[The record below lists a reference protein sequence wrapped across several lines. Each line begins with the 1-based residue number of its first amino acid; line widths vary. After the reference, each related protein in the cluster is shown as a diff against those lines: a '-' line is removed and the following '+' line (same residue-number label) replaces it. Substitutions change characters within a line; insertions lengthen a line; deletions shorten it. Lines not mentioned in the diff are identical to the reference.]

1 MQEGEPVIRLLTVL
15 TLALSYAGAAAT
27 LTHDARQMNVETR

>member
-1 MQEGEPVIRLLTVL
+1 MIRLLTVL

-27 LTHDARQMNVETR
+27 LTHDARQMTAETR